1 MMRGWTN
8 QEDDTLIEDKIVGN
22 SLVDEIEEQYAN
34 RGQNSMPQ
42 GQNRRTIR

>member
-1 MMRGWTN
+1 MIREWTN

-34 RGQNSMPQ
+34 RSQNSTPE
-42 GQNRRTIR
+42 GQNRRTIC